1 MRYIVKIFLWAL
13 FGLTCLSLSA
23 VEANVIHIKGS
34 DTMIIV
40 AQAWSEAYER
50 VNPKVIVSV
59 GGGGSGTGLDA
70 LLRGTVEVAN
80 ASRRMHTHELKRARR
95 LGMRPVQYVVGY
107 DALAVF
113 VNPNNPIESLSLS
126 QLEQIFAEGG
136 TIRTW
141 DDLQVHVPNCPKQ
154 KIVRA
159 GRQNNSGTY
168 VYFRNAVLGR
178 GQDYDFGIMDML
190 SSKDVVHLVEKTP
203 CAIGYSGLAYATPKV
218 RMVCLA
224 KTRGQACVEPSVTSA
239 VDGSYPIARPLF
251 MYTREE
257 PKGALKEYI
266 EWILSDQ
273 GQCII
278 AEKGYAPVRD
288 VKCE

>member
-1 MRYIVKIFLWAL
+1 MPL
-13 FGLTCLSLSA
+13 FADGT
-23 VEANVIHIKGS
+23 EIIHIKGS
-34 DTMIIV
+34 DTMIVV

-50 VNPKVIVSV
+50 VNSKVTVSV

-70 LLRGTVEVAN
+70 LLQGTVEVAN
-80 ASRRMHTHELKRARR
+80 VSRRMDTHELKRAKR
-95 LGMRPVQYVVGY
+95 LGMRPVQHIVGY

-113 VNPNNPIESLSLS
+113 VNRNNPIESLSLS
-126 QLEQIFAEGG
+126 QLEQIYGEGG
-136 TIRTW
+136 AIRKWT
-141 DDLQVHVPNCPKQ
+141 DLNVNVAKCSEQEV
-154 KIVRA
+154 VRA

-168 VYFRNAVLGR
+168 VYFRNVVLGR
-178 GQDYDFGIMDML
+178 GKDYDFGIMDML

-218 RMVCLA
+218 KMICLE
-224 KTRGQACVEPSVTSA
+224 KTKGQPCIKPGVTSA

-257 PKGALKEYI
+257 PKGAIKEYI
-266 EWILSDQ
+266 DWILSDQ

-278 AEKGYAPVRD
+278 AKKGYAPVRN
-288 VKCE
+288 VKCN